1 MKLPSAGEGAVPAE
15 KIIGYL
21 LSFSH
26 PDGRGK
32 ARFFAHFGFSVENWQ
47 VLASALLDHAARN
60 EVARVENSSFG
71 TRYIVEGI
79 METPDGRK
87 PVGLVHR
94 ARQPDAAVRN
104 GLPIVER
111 DKMIRELERVVLTED
126 MPDQGLRQGDIGTVV
141 LVHRGGEGFEVEF
154 VTLDG
159 ETVAVVTLLASQ
171 LRPIGRREIAHVR
184 PLEKQLTP

>member
-1 MKLPSAGEGAVPAE
+1 MKLPNAGEGVVPAE

-32 ARFFAHFGFSVENWQ
+32 AQFFARFGFSAGNWQ
-47 VLASALLDHAARN
+47 VLASALLDHAAHN

-87 PVGLVHR
+87 PV
-94 ARQPDAAVRN
+94 VRSVWFIEH
-104 GLPIVER
+104 GSRTPR
-111 DKMIRELERVVLTED
+111 
-126 MPDQGLRQGDIGTVV
+126 
-141 LVHRGGEGFEVEF
+141 F
-154 VTLDG
+154 VT
-159 ETVAVVTLLASQ
+159 AY
-171 LRPIGRREIAHVR
+171 
-184 PLEKQLTP
+184 PL